1 MGYDITKHYDIIKHG
16 DKYAVFPRKAYNGE
30 YYEENAYEGEPVFT
44 DESEDQC
51 ICWCEEHKADFR
63 VRAFVATVPSKFL
76 LDLEK
81 KFDDWR
87 KKLDEYAEECGYH
100 LDSNITYRASAAWK
114 EQPTHY
120 CYIGDFGGSANLI
133 CEDESKAQG
142 NKEALRYAKD
152 YLWSLFGA
160 AQAVWELGFTVTYD
174 KDGKHTIYG
183 AYPKWVTKDSAEFE
197 L

>member
-1 MGYDITKHYDIIKHG
+1 MTYTIPNHYDIIKHG

-44 DESEDQC
+44 DESEGEC
-51 ICWCEEHKADFR
+51 ICWCEDHKADFR
-63 VRAFVATVPSKFL
+63 VRAFVASVPSKFI

-81 KFDDWR
+81 KLDDWR
-87 KKLDEYAEECGYH
+87 KKLDEYAEKCGYR

-133 CEDESKAQG
+133 CEDKT
-142 NKEALRYAKD
+142 KEAEKSGALREAKD
-152 YLWSLFGA
+152 YLWLLIGA
-160 AQAVWELGFTVTYD
+160 AQTAWELGFTVTYD
-174 KDGKHTIYG
+174 KDGKHTIFG

>member
-1 MGYDITKHYDIIKHG
+1 MGYDIIKKDG
-16 DKYAVFPRKAYNGE
+16 KYAVYPRKAYNGE

-44 DESEDQC
+44 DESEGEC

-63 VRAFVATVPSKFL
+63 VRAFVASVPSKFI

-81 KFDDWR
+81 ILDDWR
-87 KKLDEYAEECGYH
+87 KRLDERAAECGYR

-133 CEDESKAQG
+133 CEDE
-142 NKEALRYAKD
+142 NKGDEKDGALRNAKN
-152 YLWSLFGA
+152 YLWRLFGA

-183 AYPKWVTKDSAEFE
+183 ACPKWISKDPAEFE